1 MTVHLV
7 FHEDERNAY
16 QCPFSSAYSLYHVKI
31 HKPDRVQQFISI
43 NIVSPCWSQSTMNT
57 IGHRATL
64 AIEQHEHHNCH
75 QAPRTPRTGQAVSD
89 STISANQVQKPW
101 DVGHRTARTPC
112 WPQHWPHN
120 STNTTLATEHYEH
133 HEKDRQ
139 RLLRF
144 PPTSAESWN
153 VG

>member
-1 MTVHLV
+1 MLTSVHFHQHTVYIMLRYTNLIG
-7 FHEDERNAY
+7 FN
-16 QCPFSSAYSLYHVKI
+16 SSSVS
-31 HKPDRVQQFISI
+31 P
-43 NIVSPCWSQSTMNT
+43 IVSPCWSQSTMNT

-120 STNTTLATEHYEH
+120 STNTTLATEHYQH